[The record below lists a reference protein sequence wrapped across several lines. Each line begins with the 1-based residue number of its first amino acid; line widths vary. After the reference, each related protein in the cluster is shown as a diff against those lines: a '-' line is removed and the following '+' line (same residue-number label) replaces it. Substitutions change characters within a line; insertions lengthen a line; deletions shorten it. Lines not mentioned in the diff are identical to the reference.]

1 MFSDYGFFVLF
12 NWVRFLGVW
21 SLFWFR
27 WCQDSFS
34 LLIRLAYGCFYSILY
49 EDGYLPLLWIGL
61 RIVFSIFVCFR
72 CFNSYLVLKC
82 TVVNTST
89 CISIYGWYFKCSVSS
104 SQTNLASSV
113 VLLGFYMCVSGRL
126 SINSARLSFKFMI
139 HFGWL
144 SICSS
149 HYRG

>member
-1 MFSDYGFFVLF
+1 MVFLFFLIKLDSWVFDHYSDFA
-12 NWVRFLGVW
+12 GVKIH
-21 SLFWFR
+21 SLF
-27 WCQDSFS
+27 SYG
-34 LLIRLAYGCFYSILY
+34 LLYGCFYSILY

>member
-1 MFSDYGFFVLF
+1 MGETVEYKNISFTVWDVVFFF
-12 NWVRFLGVW
+12 F
-21 SLFWFR
+21 FF
-27 WCQDSFS
+27 
-34 LLIRLAYGCFYSILY
+34 
-49 EDGYLPLLWIGL
+49 
-61 RIVFSIFVCFR
+61 FSIFVCFR

-139 HFGWL
+139 HFG
-144 SICSS
+144 
-149 HYRG
+149 

>member
-1 MFSDYGFFVLF
+1 MVFLFFLIKLDSWVFDHYSDFA
-12 NWVRFLGVW
+12 GVKIQ
-21 SLFWFR
+21 SLF
-27 WCQDSFS
+27 SYG
-34 LLIRLAYGCFYSILY
+34 LLYGCFYSILY

-139 HFGWL
+139 HFG
-144 SICSS
+144 
-149 HYRG
+149 